1 MHKSMFLEIS
11 LLFVLF
17 SCAKKETEPVEYSA
31 EEVNRKNTQSVIEK
45 VWNDKDLTAI
55 DSLFSSTLTREVNG
69 VNLASNK
76 KELAANLQVYFNGF
90 PDLQINLDEMTTVGN
105 HVYLHW
111 TLSGTHTGTFAE
123 LPPTGKKIKIRGISR
138 TDFDDTG
145 KIIREKVFYNELSL
159 LQQMG
164 YTLNP
169 PLLE

>member
-1 MHKSMFLEIS
+1 MFLALS
-11 LLFVLF
+11 LLFALF
-17 SCAKKETEPVEYSA
+17 SCAQKETAPVENIE
-31 EEVNRKNTQSVIEK
+31 EEVNLKKVESLIEK
-45 VWNDKDLTAI
+45 VWNEKDLSAI
-55 DSLFSSTLTREVNG
+55 DSLFSNTLIREVNG

-76 KELAANLQVYFNGF
+76 KELTANLQLYFNGF
-90 PDLQINLDEMTTVGN
+90 PDLQINLEEMTTVGN
-105 HVYLHW
+105 HVYLYW
-111 TLSGTHTGTFAE
+111 TLSGTHTGIFGE

-145 KIIREKVFYNELSL
+145 KIIRERVFYNELSL